1 MQSVSLIVI
10 VAESY
15 NIAGLVSG
23 LLGMVL
29 LLLIASFVVVIGGRH
44 CYLRRYVFC
53 YTFLQLL
60 QVYFLFMQG
69 KKTFLY
75 IMKSTWKCITLTHR
89 IFSML

>member
-44 CYLRRYVFC
+44 CYLRRYVFAIHFFSYC
-53 YTFLQLL
+53 KFICSCRERKLS
-60 QVYFLFMQG
+60 
-69 KKTFLY
+69 Y
-75 IMKSTWKCITLTHR
+75 I
-89 IFSML
+89 